1 MPLKHAIISLNY
13 QEGEGWHMDNKII
26 RTVKGDV
33 EVNSLGLMLPHEH
46 LFVDLRGPTVE
57 GYGVGDP
64 EEVWQ
69 LMKPSLEAIE
79 ALGVTAIV
87 DCAPLGV
94 GRNIRVLRYLAERT
108 PIHII
113 APTGVY
119 KEGFIPTNL
128 LDVSA
133 EYLTELWVRE
143 LTEGMDGTD
152 SKAGFIK
159 VALVDNGP
167 TEIEIRNLKAAAAA
181 SQQTGAVVASHTIGG
196 RAARQEM
203 DILEGAGLDLRRFIW
218 VHAHTEPDGAI
229 HIEAAKRGAWVE
241 FDAVGAGSWH
251 PQDKLLD
258 AAVALVEAGYADHI
272 VLSHDAGWY
281 EPGQPGGVP
290 KEGVRGYTA
299 LFEQFI
305 PAMKGCGVPEETIRL
320 ITVTN
325 PAQAYG
331 IEAAGS

>member
-1 MPLKHAIISLNY
+1 MSV
-13 QEGEGWHMDNKII
+13 GII

-33 EVNSLGLMLPHEH
+33 AADSLGLVLPHEH

-87 DCAPLGV
+87 DCAPWGV
-94 GRNIRVLRYLAERT
+94 GRNIRVLRYLADRT
-108 PIHII
+108 PVHII

-119 KEGFIPTNL
+119 KEGFIPADL
-128 LDVSA
+128 LDVDA
-133 EYLTELWVRE
+133 AYLTDLWVRE

-152 SKAGFIK
+152 SRAGFIK
-159 VALVDNGP
+159 VALVDDGP
-167 TEIEIRNLKAAAAA
+167 TAVEIRNLKAAAAA
-181 SQQTGAVVASHTIGG
+181 SLQTGAVVASHTIGG

-229 HIEAAKRGAWVE
+229 HVEAAKRGTWVE
-241 FDAVGAGSWH
+241 FDAIGAVSWH

-258 AAVALVEAGYADHI
+258 AVVALVEAGYADHI
-272 VLSHDAGWY
+272 LLSHDAGWY

-305 PAMKGCGVPEETIRL
+305 PAMRARGVSEEMIRL

-325 PAQAYG
+325 PARAYG
-331 IEAAGS
+331 IDAAGS